1 MRTGTLS
8 YLNRWSGLLTCV
20 FALFVGA
27 HSVSAQDI
35 SAELTKH
42 QERYGKLE
50 TEFTTSQAR
59 ILSSVGTF
67 EAQETAYGQL
77 EYVGQLLASMNREFD
92 VLSMS
97 MALASLVTDNRA
109 VPIAKRYIEL
119 QRGHMTKR
127 TSSSVQYI
135 EKIMPRAKDQETTR
149 LLLEARDL
157 FRSSADLL
165 DRLKI
170 TEAKRK

>member
-8 YLNRWSGLLTCV
+8 YPNRWSGLLTCV
-20 FALFVGA
+20 FALFIGA
-27 HSVSAQDI
+27 PKAHAQDNSTEI
-35 SAELTKH
+35 AKH
-42 QERYGKLE
+42 QERYEKLE

-59 ILSSVGTF
+59 IISSVGTF
-67 EAQETAYGQL
+67 EAQQMAYGQL
-77 EYVGQLLASMNREFD
+77 ESVGQLLVSMNREFD

-97 MALASLVTDNRA
+97 MALASLVTDKRA
-109 VPIAKRYIEL
+109 VPNANRFIEL
-119 QRGHMTKR
+119 QRGYMTKR
-127 TSSSVQYI
+127 TSNSVQYI

-165 DRLKI
+165 DRLKS
-170 TEAKRK
+170 TEEKRK